1 MKQTDTHH
9 YYSRITGRENLLITI
24 GDSYTAGVGVYTS
37 NQVQDY
43 RDGVKTKN
51 DLFVETVKTCGA
63 GSYPAYLADL
73 MDYDLINLGIAGGS
87 NSASIKR
94 LINHYDNNYIEQYNN
109 VVVIWLLTDP
119 ARISFYSGG
128 HVSSYVGNNDS
139 VRLSYIKDVLK
150 SDLDAELETKFYLQT
165 AFYFCK
171 AREYKFFYGTAFYN
185 ISSINQIIN
194 HPASN
199 LNNMLGIEQFATL
212 VPGECISLCGHPDTQ
227 GYKLIAERIFSAIK
241 KRQRK

>member
-9 YYSRITGRENLLITI
+9 YYSCITGRENLLITI

-37 NQVQDY
+37 EQVQDY
-43 RDGVKTKN
+43 KAGKKTVS
-51 DLFVETVKTCGA
+51 DLFAETVRTCGA
-63 GSYPAYLADL
+63 GSYPAHLAEL
-73 MDYDLINLGIAGGS
+73 MDCDLLNLGIGGGS

-94 LINHYDNNYIEQYNN
+94 LINHYDYNYIEQYKN
-109 VVVIWLLTDP
+109 VVVVWLLSDP
-119 ARISFYSGG
+119 CRISFYSNEQLI
-128 HVSSYVGNNDS
+128 SYIGNNDL
-139 VRLSYIKDVLK
+139 VRLAYIKEVLK

-171 AREYKFFYGTAFYN
+171 AKEYKFFYGTAFYN
-185 ISSINQIIN
+185 ISSFNQIIN
-194 HPASN
+194 YPSSN

-212 VPGECISLCGHPDTQ
+212 LPNECISLCGHPDTH
-227 GYKLIAERIFSAIK
+227 GYKIIAERIYSAIK